1 MDFYLLEFRLKGI
14 KNIEKEI
21 AINFYKQ
28 DIRNFN
34 RENYNVKG
42 IFGPNGIGKTA
53 VIKGIEILRNI
64 VLDSDYLILKSSLL
78 NEIINKK
85 LKECYLSSEF
95 LIIDKN
101 NKKHVFEHSVNLKIE
116 NGKIIITKEI
126 INKKKLDRKEILKTL
141 IIENGKINKE
151 KSNYFKNLD
160 EIEKLSMNLLDRK
173 SIIKLIIDN
182 VEKNIE
188 KEGTNELKSEKF
200 EFIYLYV
207 LYLKVNV
214 FTHSED
220 SHYKMVYINF
230 ENQNW
235 LDKIYIDYVN
245 QEAKKRNILSKTKEK
260 IENLNKNLKRKERF
274 LKLFN
279 PELNKIEFEKKDFD
293 ENYYEIEY
301 VFNYKDYK
309 INFEYESMG
318 MKSLFRL
325 FDVLDTVNNGGIV
338 FVDEIDMSIHDLYL
352 NRLIEFFAENGKG
365 QFTFTA
371 HNTSILDT
379 LKKYKNSIDFMTEYQ
394 EIKPWIKNGNYS
406 PRKQYLEGM
415 LPNMPYNI
423 EYYDFFEIF
432 DTSEEEG

>member
-28 DIRNFN
+28 DIRKFN

-42 IFGPNGIGKTA
+42 IFGRNGIGKTA
-53 VIKGIEILRNI
+53 IIKGIEILRNI
-64 VLDSDYLILKSSLL
+64 VLDNDYLILKNSLL
-78 NEIINKK
+78 NEMINKK
-85 LKECYLSSEF
+85 LKKCHLSTEI
-95 LIIDKN
+95 LVVDEEKR
-101 NKKHVFEHSVNLKIE
+101 KHIFEHSIDLKLE

-126 INKKKLDRKEILKTL
+126 INKKKLDRKEISRTL
-141 IIENGKINKE
+141 IIENGEINKS

-160 EIEKLSMNLLDRK
+160 GIEKLSMNLLDRK
-173 SIIKLIIDN
+173 SIVKLLVNDI
-182 VEKNIE
+182 VKGRKNRLE
-188 KEGTNELKSEKF
+188 SEKF

-207 LYLKVNV
+207 LYSKINV
-214 FTHSED
+214 FTHLED
-220 SHYKMVYINF
+220 SHYKMVSVNF

-235 LDKIYIDYVN
+235 LDKIYIDYIN
-245 QEAKKRNILSKTKEK
+245 QEGKKRNILLKTKEEINFLK
-260 IENLNKNLKRKERF
+260 KSLKRKEKF

-279 PELNKIEFEKKDFD
+279 PEIEKIEFEKKDFD
-293 ENYYEIEY
+293 EKYYEIEY
-301 VFNYKDYK
+301 IFCYKEYK

-365 QFTFTA
+365 QFVFTA

-432 DTSEEEG
+432 NT

>member
-1 MDFYLLEFRLKGI
+1 MDFYILEFRLKGI

-28 DIRNFN
+28 DIRKFN

-42 IFGPNGIGKTA
+42 IFGRNGIGKTA
-53 VIKGIEILRNI
+53 IIKGIEILRNI
-64 VLDSDYLILKSSLL
+64 VLDSDYLTLKNSLL
-78 NEIINKK
+78 NEMINKK
-85 LKECYLSSEF
+85 LKKCYLSTEF
-95 LIIDKN
+95 LVIDEDN
-101 NKKHVFEHSVNLKIE
+101 RKHIFEHSIDLKLE
-116 NGKIIITKEI
+116 NGKVIIIKEI
-126 INKKKLDRKEILKTL
+126 INKKKLDRKEILRTL
-141 IIENGKINKE
+141 IIENGEINRS

-160 EIEKLSMNLLDRK
+160 EIEKLSMNLLERK
-173 SIIKLIIDN
+173 SIIKLLVNDIIKDKKSKF
-182 VEKNIE
+182 E
-188 KEGTNELKSEKF
+188 SEKF
-200 EFIYLYV
+200 EFIYLYA
-207 LYLKVNV
+207 LYSKINV
-214 FTHSED
+214 FTHLED
-220 SHYKMVYINF
+220 IHYKMVSVNF

-235 LDKIYIDYVN
+235 LDKIYIDYIN
-245 QEAKKRNILSKTKEK
+245 QEGKKRNILLKTKEEIDFLK
-260 IENLNKNLKRKERF
+260 KSLNRKERF

-279 PELNKIEFEKKDFD
+279 PEIGKIDFEKRDFD
-293 ENYYEIEY
+293 EKYYEIEY
-301 VFNYKDYK
+301 IFCYKEYK

-365 QFTFTA
+365 QFVFTA

-379 LKKYKNSIDFMTEYQ
+379 LKKYKNSIDFMTEYK

-432 DTSEEEG
+432 NT

>member
-28 DIRNFN
+28 DIRKFN

-42 IFGPNGIGKTA
+42 IFGRNGIGKTA
-53 VIKGIEILRNI
+53 IIKGIEILRNI
-64 VLDSDYLILKSSLL
+64 VLDSDYLILKNSLL

-101 NKKHVFEHSVNLKIE
+101 NKKHIFEHSIKLKIE

-235 LDKIYIDYVN
+235 LDKIYVDYIN

-325 FDVLDTVNNGGIV
+325 FDVLDTVNNSGIV

-365 QFTFTA
+365 QFIFTA

-432 DTSEEEG
+432 TTSEQEG

>member
-28 DIRNFN
+28 DIRKFN
-34 RENYNVKG
+34 RDNYNVKG
-42 IFGPNGIGKTA
+42 IFGRNGIGKTA
-53 VIKGIEILRNI
+53 IIKGIEILRNI
-64 VLDSDYLILKSSLL
+64 VLDNDYLILKNSLL
-78 NEIINKK
+78 NEMINKK
-85 LKECYLSSEF
+85 LKKCHLSTEF
-95 LIIDKN
+95 LVIDEEKR
-101 NKKHVFEHSVNLKIE
+101 KHIFEHSIDLKLE

-126 INKKKLDRKEILKTL
+126 INKKKLDRKEISRTL
-141 IIENGKINKE
+141 IIENGKINKS

-160 EIEKLSMNLLDRK
+160 GIEKLSMNLLDRK
-173 SIIKLIIDN
+173 SIVKLLVNDI
-182 VEKNIE
+182 VKGRKNRLE
-188 KEGTNELKSEKF
+188 SEKF

-207 LYLKVNV
+207 LYSKINV
-214 FTHSED
+214 FTHLED
-220 SHYKMVYINF
+220 SHYKMVSVNF

-235 LDKIYIDYVN
+235 LDKIYIDYIN
-245 QEAKKRNILSKTKEK
+245 QEGKKRNILLKTKEEINFLK
-260 IENLNKNLKRKERF
+260 KSLKRKEKF

-279 PELNKIEFEKKDFD
+279 PEIEKIEFEKKDFD
-293 ENYYEIEY
+293 EKYYEIEY
-301 VFNYKDYK
+301 IFCYKEYK

-365 QFTFTA
+365 QFVFTA

-379 LKKYKNSIDFMTEYQ
+379 LKKYKNSIDFVTEYQ

-432 DTSEEEG
+432 NT

>member
-1 MDFYLLEFRLKGI
+1 MEFYLLEFRLKGI

-28 DIRNFN
+28 DIRKFN
-34 RENYNVKG
+34 RDNYNVKG
-42 IFGPNGIGKTA
+42 IFGRNGIGKTA
-53 VIKGIEILRNI
+53 IIKGIEILRNI
-64 VLDSDYLILKSSLL
+64 VLDNDYLILKNSLL
-78 NEIINKK
+78 NEMINKK
-85 LKECYLSSEF
+85 LKKCHLSTEF
-95 LIIDKN
+95 LVIDEEKR
-101 NKKHVFEHSVNLKIE
+101 KHIFEHSIDLKLE

-126 INKKKLDRKEILKTL
+126 INKKKLDRKEISRTL
-141 IIENGKINKE
+141 IIENGKINKS

-160 EIEKLSMNLLDRK
+160 GIEKLSMNLLDRK
-173 SIIKLIIDN
+173 SIVKLLVNDI
-182 VEKNIE
+182 VKGRKNRLE
-188 KEGTNELKSEKF
+188 SEKF

-207 LYLKVNV
+207 LYSKINV
-214 FTHSED
+214 FTHLED
-220 SHYKMVYINF
+220 SHYKMVSVNF

-235 LDKIYIDYVN
+235 LDKIYIDYIN
-245 QEAKKRNILSKTKEK
+245 QEGKKRNILLKTKEEINFLK
-260 IENLNKNLKRKERF
+260 KSLKRKEKF

-279 PELNKIEFEKKDFD
+279 PEIEKIEFEKKDFD
-293 ENYYEIEY
+293 EKYYEIEY
-301 VFNYKDYK
+301 IFCYKEYK

-365 QFTFTA
+365 QFVFTA

-432 DTSEEEG
+432 NT

>member
-1 MDFYLLEFRLKGI
+1 MEFYLLEFRLNGI
-14 KNIEKEI
+14 KNIEKTIEI
-21 AINFYKQ
+21 SFYKQ

-34 RENYNVKG
+34 RGNYNVKG
-42 IFGPNGIGKTA
+42 IFGRNGIGKTA

-85 LKECYLSSEF
+85 LKECYLSAEF

-101 NKKHVFEHSVNLKIE
+101 NKKHIFEHSINLKIE
-116 NGKIIITKEI
+116 NGKIIITNEI

-141 IIENGKINKE
+141 IIENGKINKN
-151 KSNYFKNLD
+151 KSNYFENLD

-173 SIIKLIIDN
+173 SIIKLVIDD

-188 KEGTNELKSEKF
+188 KDGTNELKSEKF
-200 EFIYLYV
+200 GFIYLYV
-207 LYLKVNV
+207 LYLKINV
-214 FTHSED
+214 FTHLED

-245 QEAKKRNILSKTKEK
+245 QEAKKRNILSKTKEE

-371 HNTSILDT
+371 HNTSVLDT

-432 DTSEEEG
+432 NTFEE

>member
-1 MDFYLLEFRLKGI
+1 MDFYLLEFKLNGI

-21 AINFYKQ
+21 AISFYKQ
-28 DIRNFN
+28 DIRKFN

-42 IFGPNGIGKTA
+42 IFGRNGIGKTA

-64 VLDSDYLILKSSLL
+64 VLDSDYLILKSGLL

-85 LKECYLSSEF
+85 LKECYLSAEF
-95 LIIDKN
+95 LVVDKN
-101 NKKHVFEHSVNLKIE
+101 NKKHIFEHSINLKIE

-141 IIENGKINKE
+141 IIENGEINKN

-173 SIIKLIIDN
+173 SIVNLIMN
-182 VEKNIE
+182 NIYE
-188 KEGTNELKSEKF
+188 NYGKMKIEDIGKENLD
-200 EFIYLYV
+200 FIHMHILYHTI
-207 LYLKVNV
+207 NI
-214 FTHSED
+214 FTHVED
-220 SHYKMVYINF
+220 EYYKIF
-230 ENQNW
+230 SP
-235 LDKIYIDYVN
+235 KITDEKWFNEVFFDLMN
-245 QEAKKRNILSKTKEK
+245 REGRNKKFISKDRIEDLEK
-260 IENLNKNLKRKERF
+260 NLNKKEKF

-279 PELNKIEFEKKDFD
+279 PELNKIEFEKKDYD
-293 ENYYEIEY
+293 QDYYEIEY
-301 VFNYKDYK
+301 IFCYKDYK
-309 INFEYESMG
+309 INLQYESMG

-325 FDVLDTVNNGGIV
+325 FDALDTVNNGGIV

-379 LKKYKNSIDFMTEYQ
+379 LKKYKNSIDFITEYQ
-394 EIKPWIKNGNYS
+394 EIKPWIKN
-406 PRKQYLEGM
+406 
-415 LPNMPYNI
+415 
-423 EYYDFFEIF
+423 
-432 DTSEEEG
+432 

>member
-1 MDFYLLEFRLKGI
+1 MDFYLLEFKLNGI

-21 AINFYKQ
+21 AISFYKQ
-28 DIRNFN
+28 DIRKFN

-42 IFGPNGIGKTA
+42 IFGRNGIGKTA

-64 VLDSDYLILKSSLL
+64 VLDSDYLILKSGLL

-85 LKECYLSSEF
+85 LKECYLSAEF
-95 LIIDKN
+95 LVVDKK
-101 NKKHVFEHSVNLKIE
+101 NKKHIFEHSINLKIE

-141 IIENGKINKE
+141 IIENGKINKN

-173 SIIKLIIDN
+173 SIVNLIMN
-182 VEKNIE
+182 NIYE
-188 KEGTNELKSEKF
+188 NYGEMKIEDIGKENLD
-200 EFIYLYV
+200 FIHMHILYHTI
-207 LYLKVNV
+207 NI
-214 FTHSED
+214 FTHVED
-220 SHYKMVYINF
+220 EYYKIF
-230 ENQNW
+230 SP
-235 LDKIYIDYVN
+235 KITDEKWFNEVFFDLMN
-245 QEAKKRNILSKTKEK
+245 REGRNKKFIFKDRIEDLEK
-260 IENLNKNLKRKERF
+260 NLNKKEKF

-279 PELNKIEFEKKDFD
+279 PELNKIEFKKKDYD
-293 ENYYEIEY
+293 QDYYQIEY
-301 VFNYKDYK
+301 IFCYKDYK

-325 FDVLDTVNNGGIV
+325 FDVLDTLNNGGIV

-352 NRLIEFFAENGKG
+352 NKLIEFFAENRKG

>member
-28 DIRNFN
+28 DIRKFN

-42 IFGPNGIGKTA
+42 IFGRNGIGKTA
-53 VIKGIEILRNI
+53 IIKGIEILRNI

-214 FTHSED
+214 FTHLED

-235 LDKIYIDYVN
+235 LDKIYVDYIN

-325 FDVLDTVNNGGIV
+325 FDVLDTVNNSGIV

-365 QFTFTA
+365 QFVFTA

>member
-28 DIRNFN
+28 DIRKFN

-42 IFGPNGIGKTA
+42 IFGRNGIGKTA
-53 VIKGIEILRNI
+53 IIKGIEILRNI
-64 VLDSDYLILKSSLL
+64 VLDSDYLTLKNSLL
-78 NEIINKK
+78 NEMINKK
-85 LKECYLSSEF
+85 LKKCYLSTEF
-95 LIIDKN
+95 LVIDEDN
-101 NKKHVFEHSVNLKIE
+101 RKHIFEHSIDLKLE
-116 NGKIIITKEI
+116 NGKVIIIKEI
-126 INKKKLDRKEILKTL
+126 INKKKLDRKEILRTL
-141 IIENGKINKE
+141 IIENGEINRS

-160 EIEKLSMNLLDRK
+160 EIEKLSMNLLERK
-173 SIIKLIIDN
+173 SIIKLLVNDI
-182 VEKNIE
+182 VKGRKNRLE
-188 KEGTNELKSEKF
+188 SEKF

-207 LYLKVNV
+207 LYSKINV
-214 FTHSED
+214 FTHLED
-220 SHYKMVYINF
+220 IHYKMVSVNF

-235 LDKIYIDYVN
+235 LDKIYIDYIN
-245 QEAKKRNILSKTKEK
+245 QEGKKRNILLKTKEEINFLK
-260 IENLNKNLKRKERF
+260 KSLNRKERF

-279 PELNKIEFEKKDFD
+279 PEIGKIEFEKKDFD
-293 ENYYEIEY
+293 EKYYEIEY
-301 VFNYKDYK
+301 IFCYKEYK

-365 QFTFTA
+365 QFVFTA

-379 LKKYKNSIDFMTEYQ
+379 LKKYKNSIDFVTEYQ

-432 DTSEEEG
+432 NT

>member
-42 IFGPNGIGKTA
+42 IFGRNGIGKTA
-53 VIKGIEILRNI
+53 IIKGIEILRNI
-64 VLDSDYLILKSSLL
+64 VLDNDYLILKNSLL
-78 NEIINKK
+78 NEMINKK
-85 LKECYLSSEF
+85 LKKCHLSTEF
-95 LIIDKN
+95 LVVDEEKR
-101 NKKHVFEHSVNLKIE
+101 KHIFEHSIDLKLE

-126 INKKKLDRKEILKTL
+126 INKKKLDRKEISRTL
-141 IIENGKINKE
+141 IIENGEINKS

-160 EIEKLSMNLLDRK
+160 GIEKLSMNLLDRK
-173 SIIKLIIDN
+173 SIVKLLVNDI
-182 VEKNIE
+182 VKGRKNRLE
-188 KEGTNELKSEKF
+188 SEKF

-207 LYLKVNV
+207 LYSKINV
-214 FTHSED
+214 FTHLED
-220 SHYKMVYINF
+220 SHYKMVSVNF

-235 LDKIYIDYVN
+235 LDKIYIDYIN
-245 QEAKKRNILSKTKEK
+245 QEGKKRNILLKTKEEINFLK
-260 IENLNKNLKRKERF
+260 KSLKRKEKF

-279 PELNKIEFEKKDFD
+279 PEIEKIEFEKKDFD
-293 ENYYEIEY
+293 EKYYEIEY
-301 VFNYKDYK
+301 IFCYKEYK

-365 QFTFTA
+365 QFVFTA

-379 LKKYKNSIDFMTEYQ
+379 LKKYKNSIDFVTEYQ

-432 DTSEEEG
+432 NT

>member
-1 MDFYLLEFRLKGI
+1 MEFYLLEFRLKGI

-28 DIRNFN
+28 DIRKFN
-34 RENYNVKG
+34 RDNYNVKG
-42 IFGPNGIGKTA
+42 IFGRNGIGKTA
-53 VIKGIEILRNI
+53 IIKGIEILRNI

-126 INKKKLDRKEILKTL
+126 INKKKLDRKEILKIL

-151 KSNYFKNLD
+151 KSNYFKNLY

-235 LDKIYIDYVN
+235 LDKIYVDYIN

-325 FDVLDTVNNGGIV
+325 FDVLDTVNNSGIV

-365 QFTFTA
+365 QFVFTA

-432 DTSEEEG
+432 TTSEQEG

>member
-1 MDFYLLEFRLKGI
+1 MEFYLLEFRLKGI

-28 DIRNFN
+28 DIRKFN
-34 RENYNVKG
+34 RDNYNVKG
-42 IFGPNGIGKTA
+42 IFGRNGIGKTA
-53 VIKGIEILRNI
+53 IIKGIEILRNI
-64 VLDSDYLILKSSLL
+64 VLDNDYLILKNSLL
-78 NEIINKK
+78 NEMINKK
-85 LKECYLSSEF
+85 LKKCHLSTEF
-95 LIIDKN
+95 LVVDEEKR
-101 NKKHVFEHSVNLKIE
+101 KHIFEHSIYLKLE

-126 INKKKLDRKEILKTL
+126 INKKKLDRKEISRTL
-141 IIENGKINKE
+141 IIENGEINKS
-151 KSNYFKNLD
+151 KSTYFKNLD
-160 EIEKLSMNLLDRK
+160 GIEKLSMNLLDRK
-173 SIIKLIIDN
+173 SIVKLLVNDI
-182 VEKNIE
+182 VKGRKNRLE
-188 KEGTNELKSEKF
+188 SEKF

-207 LYLKVNV
+207 LYSKINV
-214 FTHSED
+214 FTHLED
-220 SHYKMVYINF
+220 SHYKMVSVNF

-235 LDKIYIDYVN
+235 LDKIYIDYIN
-245 QEAKKRNILSKTKEK
+245 QEGKKRNILLKTKEEINFLK
-260 IENLNKNLKRKERF
+260 KSLKRKEKF

-279 PELNKIEFEKKDFD
+279 PEIEKIEFEKKDFD
-293 ENYYEIEY
+293 EKYYEIEY
-301 VFNYKDYK
+301 IFCYKEYK

-379 LKKYKNSIDFMTEYQ
+379 LKKYKNSIDFVTEYQ

-432 DTSEEEG
+432 NT

>member
-28 DIRNFN
+28 DIRKFN
-34 RENYNVKG
+34 RDNYNVKG
-42 IFGPNGIGKTA
+42 IFGRNGIGKTA
-53 VIKGIEILRNI
+53 IIKGIEILRNI
-64 VLDSDYLILKSSLL
+64 VLDNDYLILKNSLL
-78 NEIINKK
+78 NEMINKK
-85 LKECYLSSEF
+85 LKKCHLSTEF
-95 LIIDKN
+95 LVVDEEKR
-101 NKKHVFEHSVNLKIE
+101 KHIFEHSIDLKLE

-126 INKKKLDRKEILKTL
+126 INKKKLDRKEISRTL
-141 IIENGKINKE
+141 IIENGEINKS
-151 KSNYFKNLD
+151 KSNYFKKLD
-160 EIEKLSMNLLDRK
+160 GIEKLSMNLLDRK
-173 SIIKLIIDN
+173 SIVKLLVNDI
-182 VEKNIE
+182 VKGRKNRLE
-188 KEGTNELKSEKF
+188 SEKF

-207 LYLKVNV
+207 LYSKINV
-214 FTHSED
+214 FTHLED
-220 SHYKMVYINF
+220 SHYKMVSVNF

-235 LDKIYIDYVN
+235 LDKIYIDYIN
-245 QEAKKRNILSKTKEK
+245 QEGKKRNILLKTKEEINFLK
-260 IENLNKNLKRKERF
+260 KSLKRKEKF

-279 PELNKIEFEKKDFD
+279 PEIEKIEFEKKDFD
-293 ENYYEIEY
+293 EKYYEIEY
-301 VFNYKDYK
+301 IFCYKEYK

-365 QFTFTA
+365 QFVFTA

-432 DTSEEEG
+432 NT

>member
-1 MDFYLLEFRLKGI
+1 MEFYLLEFRLNGI

-21 AINFYKQ
+21 AISFYRQ

-42 IFGPNGIGKTA
+42 IFGRNGIGKTA

-85 LKECYLSSEF
+85 LKECYLSAEF
-95 LIIDKN
+95 LVIDKD
-101 NKKHVFEHSVNLKIE
+101 NKKHIFEHSINLKIK
-116 NGKIIITKEI
+116 NGKIIIIKEI
-126 INKKKLDRKEILKTL
+126 VNKKKLDRKEVLKTL
-141 IIENGKINKE
+141 IIENGKINKD

-173 SIIKLIIDN
+173 SIIKLIVDD
-182 VEKNIE
+182 IE
-188 KEGTNELKSEKF
+188 KDGTNELKSEKF
-200 EFIYLYV
+200 EIIYLYL
-207 LYLKVNV
+207 LYLKINV
-214 FTHSED
+214 FTHLED
-220 SHYKMVYINF
+220 SHYKMVSINI

-245 QEAKKRNILSKTKEK
+245 QEAKKRNILSKTKDE
-260 IENLNKNLKRKERF
+260 IVLLNKKLKRKERF

-279 PELNKIEFEKKDFD
+279 PELNQIEFEKKDFD
-293 ENYYEIEY
+293 ENYYKIEY
-301 VFNYKDYK
+301 IFCYKDYK

-325 FDVLDTVNNGGIV
+325 FDVLDMVNNGGIV

-365 QFTFTA
+365 QFVFTA

-432 DTSEEEG
+432 NTSEEEN

>member
-1 MDFYLLEFRLKGI
+1 MDFYLLEFRLNGI

-21 AINFYKQ
+21 AISFYKQ
-28 DIRNFN
+28 GIRKFN
-34 RENYNVKG
+34 RGNYNVKG
-42 IFGPNGIGKTA
+42 IFGRNGIGKTA
-53 VIKGIEILRNI
+53 IIKGIEILRNI

-85 LKECYLSSEF
+85 LKECYLSVEF
-95 LIIDKN
+95 LVVDKD
-101 NKKHVFEHSVNLKIE
+101 NKKHIFEHSINLKIK

-126 INKKKLDRKEILKTL
+126 VNKKKLNRKEILKTL
-141 IIENGKINKE
+141 IIENGEINKS
-151 KSNYFKNLD
+151 KSNYFGNLD

-173 SIIKLIIDN
+173 SIINLVIDN
-182 VEKNIE
+182 IGEQ
-188 KEGTNELKSEKF
+188 KSEKF
-200 EFIYLYV
+200 EYMYLYL
-207 LYLKVNV
+207 LYLKINI
-214 FTHSED
+214 FTHLED
-220 SHYKMVYINF
+220 NHNKNLFINF
-230 ENQNW
+230 EDLKW
-235 LDKIYIDYVN
+235 FDKVYFDYVN
-245 QEAKKRNILSKTKEK
+245 REAKKRNILSKTKEE
-260 IENLNKNLKRKERF
+260 IDFLNKSLKRKERF

-279 PELNKIEFEKKDFD
+279 PELNKIELEKKDFD

-325 FDVLDTVNNGGIV
+325 FDVLDTINNGGIV
-338 FVDEIDMSIHDLYL
+338 FVDEMDMSIHDLYL

-379 LKKYKNSIDFMTEYQ
+379 LKKYKNSIDFITEYQ

-432 DTSEEEG
+432 NISEEKN

>member
-1 MDFYLLEFRLKGI
+1 MEFYLLEFRLKGI

-28 DIRNFN
+28 DIRKFN
-34 RENYNVKG
+34 RDNYNVKG
-42 IFGPNGIGKTA
+42 IFGRNGIGKTA
-53 VIKGIEILRNI
+53 IIKGIEILRNI
-64 VLDSDYLILKSSLL
+64 VLDSDYLILKNSLL

-101 NKKHVFEHSVNLKIE
+101 NKKHIFEHSIKLKIE

-126 INKKKLDRKEILKTL
+126 INKKKLDRKEILKIL

-235 LDKIYIDYVN
+235 LDKIYVDYIN

-325 FDVLDTVNNGGIV
+325 FDVLDTINNGGIV

-365 QFTFTA
+365 QFIFTA

-379 LKKYKNSIDFMTEYQ
+379 LKKYKNSIDFMTEYK

-432 DTSEEEG
+432 NT

>member
-42 IFGPNGIGKTA
+42 IFGRNGIGKTA
-53 VIKGIEILRNI
+53 IIKGIEILRNI
-64 VLDSDYLILKSSLL
+64 VLDSDYLILKNNLL

-101 NKKHVFEHSVNLKIE
+101 NKKHIFEHSIDLKLE

-126 INKKKLDRKEILKTL
+126 INKKKLDRKEISRTL
-141 IIENGKINKE
+141 IIENGEINKS

-160 EIEKLSMNLLDRK
+160 GIEKLSMNLLDRK
-173 SIIKLIIDN
+173 SIVKLLVNDI
-182 VEKNIE
+182 VKGRKNRLE
-188 KEGTNELKSEKF
+188 SEKF

-207 LYLKVNV
+207 LYSKINV
-214 FTHSED
+214 FTHLED
-220 SHYKMVYINF
+220 SHYKMVSVNF

-235 LDKIYIDYVN
+235 LDKIYIDYIN
-245 QEAKKRNILSKTKEK
+245 QEGKKRNILLKTKEEINFLK
-260 IENLNKNLKRKERF
+260 KSLNRKEKF

-279 PELNKIEFEKKDFD
+279 PEIEKIEFEKKDFD
-293 ENYYEIEY
+293 EKYYEIEY
-301 VFNYKDYK
+301 IFCYKEYK

-365 QFTFTA
+365 QFVFTA

-379 LKKYKNSIDFMTEYQ
+379 LKKYKNSIDFVTEYQ

-432 DTSEEEG
+432 NT

>member
-42 IFGPNGIGKTA
+42 IFGRNGIGKTA
-53 VIKGIEILRNI
+53 IIKGIEILRNI
-64 VLDSDYLILKSSLL
+64 VLDSDYLILKNSLL
-78 NEIINKK
+78 NEMINKK
-85 LKECYLSSEF
+85 LKKCYLSTEF
-95 LIIDKN
+95 LVIDEDN
-101 NKKHVFEHSVNLKIE
+101 RKHIFEHSIDLKLE
-116 NGKIIITKEI
+116 NGKVIIIKEI
-126 INKKKLDRKEILKTL
+126 INKKKLDRKEILRTL
-141 IIENGKINKE
+141 IIENGEINRS

-160 EIEKLSMNLLDRK
+160 EIEKLSMNLLERK
-173 SIIKLIIDN
+173 SIIKLLVNDIIKDKKSKF
-182 VEKNIE
+182 E
-188 KEGTNELKSEKF
+188 SEKF
-200 EFIYLYV
+200 EFIYLYA
-207 LYLKVNV
+207 LYSKINV
-214 FTHSED
+214 FTHLED
-220 SHYKMVYINF
+220 IHYKMVSVNF

-235 LDKIYIDYVN
+235 LDKIYIDYIN
-245 QEAKKRNILSKTKEK
+245 QEGKKRNILLKTKEEINFLK
-260 IENLNKNLKRKERF
+260 KSLKRKEKF

-279 PELNKIEFEKKDFD
+279 SEIEKIEFEKKDFD
-293 ENYYEIEY
+293 EKYYEIEY
-301 VFNYKDYK
+301 IFCYKEYK

-365 QFTFTA
+365 QFVFTA

-379 LKKYKNSIDFMTEYQ
+379 LKKYKNSIDFVTEYQ

-432 DTSEEEG
+432 NM

>member
-14 KNIEKEI
+14 KNIEKKI

-28 DIRNFN
+28 DIRKFN

-42 IFGPNGIGKTA
+42 IFGRNGIGKTA
-53 VIKGIEILRNI
+53 IIKGIEILRNI
-64 VLDSDYLILKSSLL
+64 VLDSDYLILKNSLL

-101 NKKHVFEHSVNLKIE
+101 NKKHIFEHSIKLKIE

-173 SIIKLIIDN
+173 SIANLMMNNIYENYEEEKVKNTKKENFDFIHIFIFYNKINIFTHAEDEYHPTFPAKITDEKWFNDIFFYLMNREVKDRKLIPKDR
-182 VEKNIE
+182 IE
-188 KEGTNELKSEKF
+188 DLKKF
-200 EFIYLYV
+200 LN
-207 LYLKVNV
+207 K
-214 FTHSED
+214 
-220 SHYKMVYINF
+220 
-230 ENQNW
+230 
-235 LDKIYIDYVN
+235 
-245 QEAKKRNILSKTKEK
+245 KEK
-260 IENLNKNLKRKERF
+260 F

-279 PELNKIEFEKKDFD
+279 PELNKIEFEKKDSD
-293 ENYYEIEY
+293 RDCYEIEY
-301 VFNYKDYK
+301 IFCYKEYK

-325 FDVLDTVNNGGIV
+325 FDVLDTINNGGIV
-338 FVDEIDMSIHDLYL
+338 FMDEIDMSIHDLYL

-365 QFTFTA
+365 QFVFTA

-379 LKKYKNSIDFMTEYQ
+379 LKKYKNSIDFITEYQ

-406 PRKQYLEGM
+406 PRKQYLQGM

-423 EYYDFFEIF
+423 EYYDFFEVF
-432 DTSEEEG
+432 TTSEEEG

>member
-1 MDFYLLEFRLKGI
+1 MEFYLLEFRLKGI

-28 DIRNFN
+28 DIRKFN
-34 RENYNVKG
+34 RDNYNVKG
-42 IFGPNGIGKTA
+42 IFGRNGIGKTA
-53 VIKGIEILRNI
+53 IIKGIEILRNI
-64 VLDSDYLILKSSLL
+64 VLDNDYLILKNSLL
-78 NEIINKK
+78 NEMINKK
-85 LKECYLSSEF
+85 LKKCHLSTEF
-95 LIIDKN
+95 LVIDEDN
-101 NKKHVFEHSVNLKIE
+101 RKHIFEHSIDLKLE
-116 NGKIIITKEI
+116 NGKVIIIKEI
-126 INKKKLDRKEILKTL
+126 INKKKLDRKEILRTL
-141 IIENGKINKE
+141 IIENGEINRS

-160 EIEKLSMNLLDRK
+160 EIEKLSMNLLERK
-173 SIIKLIIDN
+173 SIVKLLVNDI
-182 VEKNIE
+182 VKGRKNRLE
-188 KEGTNELKSEKF
+188 SEKF

-207 LYLKVNV
+207 LYSKINV
-214 FTHSED
+214 FTHLED
-220 SHYKMVYINF
+220 SHYKMVSVNF

-235 LDKIYIDYVN
+235 LDKIYIDYIN
-245 QEAKKRNILSKTKEK
+245 QEGKKRNILLKTKEEINFLK
-260 IENLNKNLKRKERF
+260 KSLKRKEKF

-279 PELNKIEFEKKDFD
+279 PEIEKIEFEKKDFD
-293 ENYYEIEY
+293 EKYYEIEY
-301 VFNYKDYK
+301 IFCYKEYK

-365 QFTFTA
+365 QFVFTA

-379 LKKYKNSIDFMTEYQ
+379 LKKYKNSIDFVTEYQ

-432 DTSEEEG
+432 NT

>member
-1 MDFYLLEFRLKGI
+1 MDFYLLEFKLDGI

-21 AINFYKQ
+21 AISFYKQ
-28 DIRNFN
+28 DIRKFN

-42 IFGPNGIGKTA
+42 IFGRNGIGKTA
-53 VIKGIEILRNI
+53 IIKGIEILRNI

-235 LDKIYIDYVN
+235 LDKIYVDYIN

-301 VFNYKDYK
+301 VFNYKDYR

-352 NRLIEFFAENGKG
+352 NKLIEFFAENGKG

-432 DTSEEEG
+432 NISEEKN

>member
-1 MDFYLLEFRLKGI
+1 MEFYLLEFRLKGI

-28 DIRNFN
+28 DIRKFN
-34 RENYNVKG
+34 RDNYNVKG
-42 IFGPNGIGKTA
+42 IFGRNGIGKTA
-53 VIKGIEILRNI
+53 IIKGIEILRNI
-64 VLDSDYLILKSSLL
+64 VLDSDYLTLKNSLL
-78 NEIINKK
+78 NEMINKK
-85 LKECYLSSEF
+85 LKKCHLSTEF
-95 LIIDKN
+95 LVIDEEKR
-101 NKKHVFEHSVNLKIE
+101 KHIFEHSIDLKLE

-126 INKKKLDRKEILKTL
+126 INKKKLDRKEISRTL
-141 IIENGKINKE
+141 IIENGEINKS

-160 EIEKLSMNLLDRK
+160 GIEKLSMNLLDRK
-173 SIIKLIIDN
+173 SIVKLLVNDI
-182 VEKNIE
+182 VKGRKNRLE
-188 KEGTNELKSEKF
+188 SEKF

-207 LYLKVNV
+207 LYSKINV
-214 FTHSED
+214 FTHLED
-220 SHYKMVYINF
+220 SHYKMVSVNF

-235 LDKIYIDYVN
+235 LDKIYIDYIN
-245 QEAKKRNILSKTKEK
+245 QEGKKRNILLKTKEEINFLK
-260 IENLNKNLKRKERF
+260 KSLKRKEKF

-279 PELNKIEFEKKDFD
+279 PEIEKIEFEKKDFD
-293 ENYYEIEY
+293 EKYYEIEY
-301 VFNYKDYK
+301 IFCYKEYK

-325 FDVLDTVNNGGIV
+325 FDVLDTINNGGIV

-365 QFTFTA
+365 QFVFTA

-379 LKKYKNSIDFMTEYQ
+379 LKKYKNSIDFVTEYQ

-432 DTSEEEG
+432 NM

>member
-42 IFGPNGIGKTA
+42 IFGRNGIGKTA
-53 VIKGIEILRNI
+53 IIKGIEILRNI

-214 FTHSED
+214 FTHLED

-235 LDKIYIDYVN
+235 LDKIYVDYIN

-325 FDVLDTVNNGGIV
+325 FDVLYTVNNSGIV

-365 QFTFTA
+365 QFVFTA

>member
-1 MDFYLLEFRLKGI
+1 MDFYLLGFRLNGI

-42 IFGPNGIGKTA
+42 IFGRNGIGKTA
-53 VIKGIEILRNI
+53 IIKGIEILRNI

-235 LDKIYIDYVN
+235 LDKIYVDYIN

-301 VFNYKDYK
+301 VFNYKGYK

-325 FDVLDTVNNGGIV
+325 FDVLDMVNNGGIV

-365 QFTFTA
+365 QFVFTA

-432 DTSEEEG
+432 TTSEQEG

>member
-28 DIRNFN
+28 DIRKFN
-34 RENYNVKG
+34 RDNYNVKG
-42 IFGPNGIGKTA
+42 IFGRNGIGKTA
-53 VIKGIEILRNI
+53 IIKGIEILRNI

-101 NKKHVFEHSVNLKIE
+101 NKKHIFEHSIKLKIE

-141 IIENGKINKE
+141 IIENGEINKN

-173 SIIKLIIDN
+173 SIIKLIIDD

-188 KEGTNELKSEKF
+188 KDELKFEKF

-207 LYLKVNV
+207 LYLKINV
-214 FTHSED
+214 FTHLED

-235 LDKIYIDYVN
+235 LDKIYVDYVN
-245 QEAKKRNILSKTKEK
+245 QEAKKRNVLSKTKEE
-260 IENLNKNLKRKERF
+260 IENLNKNLKRKEIF

-432 DTSEEEG
+432 TTSEEES

>member
-14 KNIEKEI
+14 KNIEKKI

-28 DIRNFN
+28 DIRKFN

-42 IFGPNGIGKTA
+42 IFGRNGIGKTA
-53 VIKGIEILRNI
+53 IIKGIEILRNI
-64 VLDSDYLILKSSLL
+64 VLDSDYLILKNSLL

-101 NKKHVFEHSVNLKIE
+101 NKKHIFEHSIKLKIE

-126 INKKKLDRKEILKTL
+126 INKKKLDRKEILKIL

-235 LDKIYIDYVN
+235 LDKIYVDYIN

-325 FDVLDTVNNGGIV
+325 FDVLDTINNGGIV

-365 QFTFTA
+365 QFVFTA

-432 DTSEEEG
+432 TTSE

>member
-28 DIRNFN
+28 DIRKFN

-42 IFGPNGIGKTA
+42 IFGRNGIGKTA
-53 VIKGIEILRNI
+53 IIKGIEILRNI
-64 VLDSDYLILKSSLL
+64 VLDSDYLTLKNSLL
-78 NEIINKK
+78 NEMINKK
-85 LKECYLSSEF
+85 LKKCYLSTEF
-95 LIIDKN
+95 LVIDEDN
-101 NKKHVFEHSVNLKIE
+101 RKHIFEHSIDLKLE
-116 NGKIIITKEI
+116 NGKVIIIKEI
-126 INKKKLDRKEILKTL
+126 INKKKLDRKEILRTL
-141 IIENGKINKE
+141 IIENGEINRS

-160 EIEKLSMNLLDRK
+160 EIEKLSMNLLERK
-173 SIIKLIIDN
+173 SIIKLLVNDIIKDKKSKF
-182 VEKNIE
+182 E
-188 KEGTNELKSEKF
+188 SEKF
-200 EFIYLYV
+200 EFIYLYA
-207 LYLKVNV
+207 LYSKINV
-214 FTHSED
+214 FTHLED
-220 SHYKMVYINF
+220 IHYKMVSVNF
-230 ENQNW
+230 ENQNL
-235 LDKIYIDYVN
+235 LDKIYIDYIN
-245 QEAKKRNILSKTKEK
+245 QEGKKRNILLKTKEEIDFLK
-260 IENLNKNLKRKERF
+260 KSLNRKERF

-279 PELNKIEFEKKDFD
+279 PEIGKIDFEKRDFD
-293 ENYYEIEY
+293 EKYYEIEY
-301 VFNYKDYK
+301 IFCYKEYK

-365 QFTFTA
+365 QFVFTA

-379 LKKYKNSIDFMTEYQ
+379 LKKYKNSIDFMTEYK

-432 DTSEEEG
+432 NT

>member
-1 MDFYLLEFRLKGI
+1 MEFYLLEFRLKGI

-28 DIRNFN
+28 DIRKFN
-34 RENYNVKG
+34 RDNYNVKG
-42 IFGPNGIGKTA
+42 IFGRNGIGKTA
-53 VIKGIEILRNI
+53 IIKGIEILRNI
-64 VLDSDYLILKSSLL
+64 VLDSDYLILKNSLL

-101 NKKHVFEHSVNLKIE
+101 NKKHIFEHSIDLKLE

-126 INKKKLDRKEILKTL
+126 INKKKLDRKEISRTL
-141 IIENGKINKE
+141 IIENGEINKS

-160 EIEKLSMNLLDRK
+160 GIEKLSMNLLDRK
-173 SIIKLIIDN
+173 SIVKLLVNDI
-182 VEKNIE
+182 VKGRKNRLE
-188 KEGTNELKSEKF
+188 SEKF

-207 LYLKVNV
+207 LYSKINV
-214 FTHSED
+214 FTHLED
-220 SHYKMVYINF
+220 SHYKMVSVNF

-235 LDKIYIDYVN
+235 LDKIYIDYIN
-245 QEAKKRNILSKTKEK
+245 QEGEKRNILLKTKEEINFLK
-260 IENLNKNLKRKERF
+260 KSLKRKEKF

-279 PELNKIEFEKKDFD
+279 SEIEKIEFEKKDYD
-293 ENYYEIEY
+293 QDYYEIEY
-301 VFNYKDYK
+301 IFCYKEYK

-432 DTSEEEG
+432 TTSEEEG

>member
-42 IFGPNGIGKTA
+42 IFGRNGIGKTA
-53 VIKGIEILRNI
+53 IIKGIEILRNI

-214 FTHSED
+214 FTHLED

-235 LDKIYIDYVN
+235 LDKIYVDYIN

-325 FDVLDTVNNGGIV
+325 FDVLDTVNNSGIV

-365 QFTFTA
+365 QFVFTA

-432 DTSEEEG
+432 NTFEEEN

>member
-28 DIRNFN
+28 DIRKFN

-42 IFGPNGIGKTA
+42 IFGRNGIGKTA
-53 VIKGIEILRNI
+53 IIKGIEILRNI
-64 VLDSDYLILKSSLL
+64 VLDNDYLILKNSLL
-78 NEIINKK
+78 NEMINKK
-85 LKECYLSSEF
+85 LKKCHLSTEF
-95 LIIDKN
+95 LVIDEEKR
-101 NKKHVFEHSVNLKIE
+101 KYIFEHSIDLKLE
-116 NGKIIITKEI
+116 NEKIIITKEI
-126 INKKKLDRKEILKTL
+126 INKKKLDRKEISRTL
-141 IIENGKINKE
+141 IIENGEINKS

-160 EIEKLSMNLLDRK
+160 GIEKLSMNLLDRK
-173 SIIKLIIDN
+173 SIVKLLVNDI
-182 VEKNIE
+182 VKGRKNRLE
-188 KEGTNELKSEKF
+188 SEKF

-207 LYLKVNV
+207 LYSKINV
-214 FTHSED
+214 FTHLED
-220 SHYKMVYINF
+220 SHYKMVSVNF

-235 LDKIYIDYVN
+235 LDKIYIDYIN
-245 QEAKKRNILSKTKEK
+245 QEGKKRNILLKTKEEINFLK
-260 IENLNKNLKRKERF
+260 KSLKRKEKF

-279 PELNKIEFEKKDFD
+279 PEIEKIEFEKKDFD
-293 ENYYEIEY
+293 EKYYEIEY
-301 VFNYKDYK
+301 IFCYKEYK

-365 QFTFTA
+365 QFVFTA

-432 DTSEEEG
+432 NT

>member
-1 MDFYLLEFRLKGI
+1 MEFYLLEFRLKGI

-21 AINFYKQ
+21 VINFYKQ
-28 DIRNFN
+28 DIRKFN
-34 RENYNVKG
+34 RDNYNVKG
-42 IFGPNGIGKTA
+42 IFGRNGIGKTA
-53 VIKGIEILRNI
+53 IIKGIEILRNI
-64 VLDSDYLILKSSLL
+64 VLDNDYLILKNSLL
-78 NEIINKK
+78 NEMINKK
-85 LKECYLSSEF
+85 LKKCHLSTEF
-95 LIIDKN
+95 LVIDEEKR
-101 NKKHVFEHSVNLKIE
+101 KHIFEHSIDLKLE

-126 INKKKLDRKEILKTL
+126 INKKKLDRKEISRTL
-141 IIENGKINKE
+141 IIENGEINKS

-160 EIEKLSMNLLDRK
+160 GIEKLSMNLLDRK
-173 SIIKLIIDN
+173 SIVKLFVNDI
-182 VEKNIE
+182 VKGRKNRLE
-188 KEGTNELKSEKF
+188 SEKF

-207 LYLKVNV
+207 LYSKINV
-214 FTHSED
+214 FTHLED
-220 SHYKMVYINF
+220 SHYKMVSVNF

-235 LDKIYIDYVN
+235 LDKIYIDYIN
-245 QEAKKRNILSKTKEK
+245 QEGKKRNILLKTKEEINFLK
-260 IENLNKNLKRKERF
+260 KSLKRKEKF

-279 PELNKIEFEKKDFD
+279 PEIEKIEFEKKDFD
-293 ENYYEIEY
+293 EKYYEIEY
-301 VFNYKDYK
+301 IFCYKEYK

-365 QFTFTA
+365 QFVFTA

-379 LKKYKNSIDFMTEYQ
+379 LKKYKNSIDFVTEYQ

-432 DTSEEEG
+432 NM

>member
-28 DIRNFN
+28 DIRKFN

-42 IFGPNGIGKTA
+42 IFGRNGIGKTA
-53 VIKGIEILRNI
+53 IIKGIEILRNI

-78 NEIINKK
+78 KEIINKK

-101 NKKHVFEHSVNLKIE
+101 NKKHIFEHSINLKIE

-141 IIENGKINKE
+141 IIENGEINKN
-151 KSNYFKNLD
+151 KSNYFKNLN

-173 SIIKLIIDN
+173 SIIKLIIDD

-188 KEGTNELKSEKF
+188 KDEPKSGKF

-207 LYLKVNV
+207 LYSKINI
-214 FTHSED
+214 FTHLED

-235 LDKIYIDYVN
+235 LDKIYVDYVN
-245 QEAKKRNILSKTKEK
+245 QEAKKRNVLSKTKEE
-260 IENLNKNLKRKERF
+260 IENLSKNLKRKEIF

-365 QFTFTA
+365 QFVFTA

-432 DTSEEEG
+432 TTSEEEG

>member
-28 DIRNFN
+28 DIRKFN

-42 IFGPNGIGKTA
+42 IFGRNGIGKTA
-53 VIKGIEILRNI
+53 IIKGIEILRNI
-64 VLDSDYLILKSSLL
+64 VLDSDYLTLKNSLL
-78 NEIINKK
+78 NEMINKK
-85 LKECYLSSEF
+85 LKKCYLSTEF
-95 LIIDKN
+95 LVIDEDN
-101 NKKHVFEHSVNLKIE
+101 RKHIFEHSIDLKLE
-116 NGKIIITKEI
+116 NGKVIIIKEI
-126 INKKKLDRKEILKTL
+126 INKKKLDRKEILRTL
-141 IIENGKINKE
+141 IIENGEINRS

-160 EIEKLSMNLLDRK
+160 EIEKLSMNLLERK
-173 SIIKLIIDN
+173 SIIKLLVNDIIKDKKSKF
-182 VEKNIE
+182 E
-188 KEGTNELKSEKF
+188 SEKF
-200 EFIYLYV
+200 EFIYLYA
-207 LYLKVNV
+207 LYSKINV
-214 FTHSED
+214 FTHLED
-220 SHYKMVYINF
+220 IHYKMVSVNF

-235 LDKIYIDYVN
+235 LDKIYIDYIN
-245 QEAKKRNILSKTKEK
+245 QEGKKRNILLKTKEEIDFLK
-260 IENLNKNLKRKERF
+260 KSLNRKERF

-279 PELNKIEFEKKDFD
+279 PEIGKIDFEKRDFD
-293 ENYYEIEY
+293 EKYYEIEY
-301 VFNYKDYK
+301 IFCYKEYK

-338 FVDEIDMSIHDLYL
+338 FVVEIDMSIHDLYL

-365 QFTFTA
+365 QFVFTA

-379 LKKYKNSIDFMTEYQ
+379 LKKYKNSIDFMTEYK

-432 DTSEEEG
+432 NT

>member
-42 IFGPNGIGKTA
+42 IFGRNGIGKTA
-53 VIKGIEILRNI
+53 IIKGIEILRNI

-126 INKKKLDRKEILKTL
+126 INKKKLDRKEIFKTL

-235 LDKIYIDYVN
+235 LDKIYVDYIN

-325 FDVLDTVNNGGIV
+325 FDVLDTVNNSGIV

-365 QFTFTA
+365 QFVFTA

>member
-1 MDFYLLEFRLKGI
+1 MDFYLLGFRLNGI

-42 IFGPNGIGKTA
+42 IFGRNGIGKTA
-53 VIKGIEILRNI
+53 IIKGIEILRNI

-235 LDKIYIDYVN
+235 LDKIYVDYIN

-325 FDVLDTVNNGGIV
+325 FDVLDTVNNSGIV

>member
-1 MDFYLLEFRLKGI
+1 MEFYLLEFRLKGI

-28 DIRNFN
+28 DIRKFN
-34 RENYNVKG
+34 RDNYNVKG
-42 IFGPNGIGKTA
+42 IFGRNGIGKTA
-53 VIKGIEILRNI
+53 IIKGIEILRNI
-64 VLDSDYLILKSSLL
+64 VLDNDYLILKNSLL
-78 NEIINKK
+78 NEMINKK
-85 LKECYLSSEF
+85 LKKCHLSTEF
-95 LIIDKN
+95 LVVDEEKR
-101 NKKHVFEHSVNLKIE
+101 KHIFEHSIDLKLE

-126 INKKKLDRKEILKTL
+126 INKKKLDRKEISRTL
-141 IIENGKINKE
+141 IIENGEINKS
-151 KSNYFKNLD
+151 KSNYFKKLD
-160 EIEKLSMNLLDRK
+160 GIEKLSMNLLDRK
-173 SIIKLIIDN
+173 SIVKLLVNDI
-182 VEKNIE
+182 VKGRKNRLE
-188 KEGTNELKSEKF
+188 SEKF

-207 LYLKVNV
+207 LYSKINV
-214 FTHSED
+214 FTHLED
-220 SHYKMVYINF
+220 SHYKMVSVNF

-235 LDKIYIDYVN
+235 LDKIYIDYIN
-245 QEAKKRNILSKTKEK
+245 QEGKKRNILLKTKEEINFLK
-260 IENLNKNLKRKERF
+260 KSLKRKEKF

-279 PELNKIEFEKKDFD
+279 PEIEKIEFEKKDFD
-293 ENYYEIEY
+293 EKYYEIEY
-301 VFNYKDYK
+301 IFCYKEYK

-365 QFTFTA
+365 QFVFTT

-379 LKKYKNSIDFMTEYQ
+379 LKKYKNSIDFVTEYQ

-432 DTSEEEG
+432 NM

>member
-1 MDFYLLEFRLKGI
+1 MEFYLLEFKLKGI

-28 DIRNFN
+28 DIRKFN
-34 RENYNVKG
+34 RDNYNVKG
-42 IFGPNGIGKTA
+42 IFGRNGIGKTA
-53 VIKGIEILRNI
+53 IIKGIEILRNI
-64 VLDSDYLILKSSLL
+64 VLDNDYLILKNSLL
-78 NEIINKK
+78 NEMINKK
-85 LKECYLSSEF
+85 LKKCHLSTEF
-95 LIIDKN
+95 LVVDEEKR
-101 NKKHVFEHSVNLKIE
+101 KHIFEHSIDLKLE

-126 INKKKLDRKEILKTL
+126 INKKKLDRKEISRTL
-141 IIENGKINKE
+141 IIENGEINKS
-151 KSNYFKNLD
+151 KSNYFKKLD
-160 EIEKLSMNLLDRK
+160 GIEKLSMNLLDRK
-173 SIIKLIIDN
+173 SIVKLLVNDI
-182 VEKNIE
+182 VKGRKNRLE
-188 KEGTNELKSEKF
+188 SEKF

-207 LYLKVNV
+207 LYSKINV
-214 FTHSED
+214 FTHLED
-220 SHYKMVYINF
+220 SHYKMVSVNF

-235 LDKIYIDYVN
+235 LDKIYIDYIN
-245 QEAKKRNILSKTKEK
+245 QEGKKRNILLKTKEEINFLK
-260 IENLNKNLKRKERF
+260 KSLKRKEKF

-279 PELNKIEFEKKDFD
+279 PEIEKIEFEKKDFD
-293 ENYYEIEY
+293 EKYYEIEY
-301 VFNYKDYK
+301 IFCYKEYK

-365 QFTFTA
+365 QFVFTA

-379 LKKYKNSIDFMTEYQ
+379 LKKYKNSIDFVTEYQ

-432 DTSEEEG
+432 NT